1 MKSLIALLCL
11 ALAAS
16 LPARA
21 QDTAIPLVK
30 GLVYVYSGHNDTVDW
45 ENLITITD
53 LTASEVTFGV
63 AWYHEGKL
71 TGRNSRRV
79 RLEDMASARRSN
91 DIFQV
96 GDGSIFPGSTM
107 SNISTLLLQELKD
120 KSSAAVVLGTVPAG
134 DKGGFGLSGRK
145 FYRGE
150 IKRVASEPISVL
162 VNGVKRALPSVHTK
176 GVLEVGGDKINVEDW
191 WFDNPAFPLNLR
203 VTQTNG
209 RQSQITRIDYPDA
222 ARDTALKTTLASP
235 ACRAELHG
243 IYFNTGS
250 AFLLPQ
256 SDATVQQVAA
266 LLKANAGWK
275 ITVEGHTDNIGTAA
289 ANLDLSQRRAE
300 AVRVALVG
308 SGVAASQL
316 SVKGFGLTKPI
327 DSNTTLEG
335 RARNRRVELAR
346 ACAT

>member
-1 MKSLIALLCL
+1 MKTLCALVCIALS
-11 ALAAS
+11 AS
-16 LPARA
+16 LPVRA
-21 QDTAIPLVK
+21 QDTAIPLTK

-45 ENLITITD
+45 ENLITITE
-53 LTASEVTFGV
+53 LTAAEVTFGV

-120 KSSAAVVLGTVPAG
+120 KGSAAVVLGTVPAG

-162 VNGVKRALPSVHTK
+162 VNGVKRALPSIHTR
-176 GVLEVGGDKINVEDW
+176 GVLEVGGDQINVEDW

-209 RQSQITRIDYPDA
+209 RQSQIIRIDYPDA
-222 ARDTALKTTLASP
+222 KVEAALKTTLASP

-300 AVRVALVG
+300 AVRAALV
-308 SGVAASQL
+308 SAGVSPSQL
-316 SVKGFGLTKPI
+316 SVKGFGLSKPI
-327 DSNTTLEG
+327 DSNATLEG

-346 ACAT
+346 ACAK

>member
-1 MKSLIALLCL
+1 MKALLILLCL
-11 ALAAS
+11 ALSIS

-21 QDTAIPLVK
+21 EDTAIPLVK

-53 LTASEVTFGV
+53 LTATEVTFGV

-79 RLEDMASARRSN
+79 RLEDMATARRSN

-120 KSSAAVVLGTVPAG
+120 KGSTAVVLGTNPAG
-134 DKGGFGLSGRK
+134 SKGDFGLSGRK

-150 IKRVASEPISVL
+150 IKRVASAPISVL
-162 VNGVKRALPSVHTK
+162 VNGVKRALPSIHTR
-176 GVLEVGGDKINVEDW
+176 GVLEVGGEKINVEDW
-191 WFDNPAFPLNLR
+191 WFDNPAFALNLR
-203 VTQTNG
+203 VTQLDG
-209 RQSQITRIDYPDA
+209 RQSQIIRIDYPDA
-222 ARDTALKTTLASP
+222 KADAALKTTLAGA

-243 IYFNTGS
+243 VYFNTGS
-250 AFLLPQ
+250 AFLLPN

-289 ANLDLSQRRAE
+289 ANLDLSERRAE
-300 AVRVALVG
+300 AVRAALV
-308 SGVAASQL
+308 SAGVAASQL
-316 SVKGFGLTKPI
+316 SAKGFGLTKPI
-327 DSNTTLEG
+327 DSNSTLEG

-346 ACAT
+346 ACAK